1 MSPSTL
7 WDKVADVQTQKKSL
21 EKEAFDDLMSIEKDY
36 QYLEGFG
43 GLLTAFNIDSSKNRN
58 HFTSINQ
65 QKNHFTATN
74 QIARS
79 FDVTKEGKVVQDKSD
94 QRLAA
99 DHTEFGELRGHFC
112 SHLHAS

>member
-43 GLLTAFNIDSSKNRN
+43 GLLTAFNIDSSKN
-58 HFTSINQ
+58 
-65 QKNHFTATN
+65 HFTATN
-74 QIARS
+74 QIDRS
-79 FDVTKEGKVVQDKSD
+79 FDVTKEGKVVKDESD
-94 QRLAA
+94 HRLAA